1 MVDIVRRKD
10 VRIIPEKAYGGD
22 AYKWAAYEK
31 VGSAIS
37 SVGKKIS
44 DYGSSAIKEEEKAFE
59 EKLSKLEAQQKAE
72 KKAYDTQKKAYDASD
87 KLIATD
93 RAGQLKND
101 LLRWN
106 MEKRQSN
113 PTYIGSREHESD
125 MRAEY
130 SRLAEMYG
138 KGLGE
143 VGTAEFTTKIQ
154 DYVNQ
159 FTENDIKWAYQQKL
173 KQGEESAKK
182 MAQTAEQA
190 AGIYG
195 ANGDVQGFKDYYS
208 TEVAPA
214 VSEYAST
221 AMPKGAA
228 QAKIEMDRNS
238 LKSLFAGMAQTE
250 PERAKALLDS
260 PENFKE
266 VVPEE
271 MVSNLNDRLYEIQE
285 DKLKEN
291 LILVNAGMENTK
303 KGSPQYKELDKE
315 KKKLEKD
322 LNKLE
327 KREEDY
333 SEESLEAMRK
343 DIAKSV
349 EPAIEKATSEK
360 ILIEKQAAEKDKL
373 MTTAEYLNLPSFNTR
388 FYGSLSD
395 AMDRKPDFFKNPFA
409 KKELKVEAEKYK
421 DLFGKVSM
429 IETSS
434 YVGTKKMFDNLL
446 GLVDTDAD
454 QDGNVDNILMKALV
468 GLNEAKGEQISEK
481 DFQNYQNLTIK
492 VLLDKSE
499 KQKIK
504 DFMGATKEYL
514 PTRFWEQGTLIG
526 SKGTRLTEE
535 YESRMRDVLSGAVEM
550 FNKGESGQD
559 ITDYYISGMKKAYND
574 TVSDAFGFDM
584 NQVEKE
590 YEEKGSSMVE
600 VNGFQWYYKGTDTNG
615 NPRWEPFAEHA
626 KGVVKGFVNK
636 ASNAIKN
643 RFGSL

>member
-1 MVDIVRRKD
+1 MVDIVRRKNASFVSPD
-10 VRIIPEKAYGGD
+10 VSSADKAKAQMYS
-22 AYKWAAYEK
+22 EI
-31 VGSAIS
+31 GSAIS
-37 SVGKKIS
+37 SVGRLYDKTQ
-44 DYGSSAIKEEEKAFE
+44 EEDFK
-59 EKLSKLEAQQKAE
+59 EKLSKLEEQQKAE
-72 KKAYDTQKKAYDASD
+72 KKAYDTQKKAFDASD

-113 PTYIGSREHESD
+113 PTYIGSREHEND

-130 SRLAEMYG
+130 GRLAEMYG

-143 VGTAEFTTKIQ
+143 VGTAEFTTKTQ
-154 DYVNQ
+154 GYVNQ
-159 FTENDIKWAYQQKL
+159 FAENDIKWAYQQKL

-182 MAQTAEQA
+182 MAQTAEQV
-190 AGIYG
+190 AGMYG

-238 LKSLFAGMAQTE
+238 LKSLFVGMAQTE

-266 VVPEE
+266 VVPVE

-285 DKLKEN
+285 NKLKES
-291 LILVNAGMENTK
+291 LVLVNAGMENTK
-303 KGSPQYKELDKE
+303 KGSPQYRELEKE

-322 LNKLE
+322 LHKLE
-327 KREEDY
+327 KREDDY

-343 DIAKSV
+343 DVAKSI
-349 EPAIEKATSEK
+349 EPTIEKAIGEK
-360 ILIEKQAAEKDKL
+360 VLIEKQAAEQDKL
-373 MTTAEYLNLPSFNTR
+373 MTMAEYLKTPSFKIN
-388 FYGSLSD
+388 
-395 AMDRKPDFFKNPFA
+395 FFDYVPNM
-409 KKELKVEAEKYK
+409 KERESVSIKDIKSEADKYK
-421 DLFGKVSM
+421 DLFGSVSM

-446 GLVDTDAD
+446 GLVNTDAD

-481 DFQNYQNLTIK
+481 DFQNYQNMTIK

-504 DFMGATKEYL
+504 DFMGATKDYL
-514 PTRFWEQGTLIG
+514 PSRFWEQGTLIG

-550 FNKGESGQD
+550 FNKGESGED
-559 ITDYYISGMKKAYND
+559 ITNYYIAGMKKAYND

-584 NQVEKE
+584 NRVEKE

-600 VNGFQWYYKGTDTNG
+600 VNGFQWYYKGTDPNG
-615 NPRWEPFAEHA
+615 NPIWEDFSQHA
-626 KGVVKGFVNK
+626 RGVVKGFANQ
-636 ASNAIKN
+636 ASNVIKS